1 MPIEERYL
9 NAVNCTAPKAVSS
22 IKMTAGRAAGKPCLA
37 IRLHL
42 KELNCQIL

>member
-1 MPIEERYL
+1 MPIEEKYL
-9 NAVNCTAPKAVSS
+9 SVVNSMTPKAVPS
-22 IKMTAGRAAGKPCLA
+22 IKATAGRAAGKPCLA

>member
-1 MPIEERYL
+1 MPIEEKYL
-9 NAVNCTAPKAVSS
+9 NAVNGMTPKAVSS
-22 IKMTAGRAAGKPCLA
+22 IKATAGRAAGKHCLA